1 MLAGAVESKYPV
13 NTDSAGD
20 TAHAPDRHEEHVMRI
35 GSSIAL
41 IAIGAILAFALAPG
55 VIPFLDQVL
64 VGYIL
69 MVVGVLGLIISIA
82 MSSRTRRTV
91 VERRTAPETV
101 VERRPEV

>member
-1 MLAGAVESKYPV
+1 
-13 NTDSAGD
+13 
-20 TAHAPDRHEEHVMRI
+20 MRI

-41 IAIGAILAFALAPG
+41 IAVGAILAFALAPG
-55 VIPFLDQVL
+55 LIPFLDQVL

-82 MSSRTRRTV
+82 MSNRTRRTV